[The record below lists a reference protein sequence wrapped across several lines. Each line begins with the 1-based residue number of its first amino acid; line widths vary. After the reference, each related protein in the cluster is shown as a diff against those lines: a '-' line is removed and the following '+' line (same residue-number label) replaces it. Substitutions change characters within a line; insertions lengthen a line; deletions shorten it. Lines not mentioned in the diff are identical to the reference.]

1 MAYVVL
7 AALVIAGIGYLFQKY
22 INNKLWQRSVQE
34 VMESNPSGSDDF
46 TGTAKGKKPETKGSC
61 PEELNR

>member
-22 INNKLWQRSVQE
+22 ITIN
-34 VMESNPSGSDDF
+34 SGSVLYR
-46 TGTAKGKKPETKGSC
+46 K
-61 PEELNR
+61 